1 MQGKQTRK
9 IIKGNYIVVEKY
21 IRNILGVDTRLYIIK
36 LNQGF
41 QCTKK
46 MTLKKSVNP
55 ITKKIK
61 NNPKTYDY
69 LTHKKKLN
77 TKEIVKNQKLTEK
90 LIKFIK
96 PYEKYTYC
104 LTNDTLVLAETKAST
119 NKTKMTKI
127 IKNYTSKHFVLCG
140 ENACASGE
148 VVIKNNT
155 FIFDNS
161 SGTFEPTYENIKSLK
176 KALPFLNTKLVMMD
190 TPEHA
195 NYFS

>member
-1 MQGKQTRK
+1 MPGKQTQK

-21 IRNILGVDTRLYIIK
+21 IRHILGVDTRLYVIK

-41 QCTKK
+41 RCMKK

-55 ITKKIK
+55 VTKKIK
-61 NNPKTYDY
+61 NNPNTYDL
-69 LTHKKKLN
+69 LTHKKKLD
-77 TKEIVKNQKLTEK
+77 TKKFMKNQRLTEN

-104 LTNDTLVLAETKAST
+104 LSNDTLVIAETKAST
-119 NKTKMTKI
+119 NKSKFVKI

-140 ENACASGE
+140 EDACASGE
-148 VVIKNNT
+148 LVFKNNT
-155 FIFDNS
+155 FVFDNS
-161 SGTFEPTYENIKSLK
+161 SGTFEPTYDNIKSLK
-176 KALPFLNTKLVMMD
+176 KALPFLNTKLVMMN

-195 NYFS
+195 KYFL